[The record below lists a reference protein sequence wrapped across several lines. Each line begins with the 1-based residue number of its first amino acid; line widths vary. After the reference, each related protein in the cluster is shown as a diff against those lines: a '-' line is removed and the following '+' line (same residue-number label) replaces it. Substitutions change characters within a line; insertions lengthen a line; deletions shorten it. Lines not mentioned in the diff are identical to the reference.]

1 LTDVLVWILVVVAF
15 LTCAMSVLGVLLTH
29 RSAYD
34 GMHFTGP
41 ASSVAPLALALA
53 VLIDFGPLSQAGVK
67 AVIVAVLLILL
78 NAVVVHATARALRVR
93 EHGRWG
99 LLPEERRERGE

>member
-1 LTDVLVWILVVVAF
+1 LTDVLVWILVAVAF

-29 RSAYD
+29 RNAYD

-41 ASSVAPLALALA
+41 AASVAPIALA
-53 VLIDFGPLSQAGVK
+53 VAVIIDYGPLSQAGIKSVL
-67 AVIVAVLLILL
+67 IAVLLILL

-99 LLPEERRERGE
+99 LLPEERREER